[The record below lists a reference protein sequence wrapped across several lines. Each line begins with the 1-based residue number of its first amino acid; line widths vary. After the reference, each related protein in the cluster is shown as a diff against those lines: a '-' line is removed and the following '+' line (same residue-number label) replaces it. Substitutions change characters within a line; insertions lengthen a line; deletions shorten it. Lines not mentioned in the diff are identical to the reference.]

1 MSREPKGTG
10 TIVQFGKK
18 FMVKVPVGSYPN
30 GITRYRTKTCQ
41 TRTDA
46 KRVRSQLLL
55 ERDAGKLMANS
66 DQRLEKFATNL
77 LLRLEGIVAERT
89 ADGYI
94 RNLRK
99 HVFPTFGKRCMS
111 DIKTLEL
118 EQLFN
123 DLATTHM
130 TNTVNH
136 VRTALSKVFSE
147 AERLEIVAHNP
158 VRRTRKMR
166 SQTDEAL
173 HRYPPLSLSEARS
186 LINAAHG
193 HWLQDYLKLALGLGM
208 RQGEVLGLQWSDIDF
223 GEGILRVQRTI
234 SYDSILQKDGRSRYT
249 LSIKPPKTRNSRRD
263 LKLSEEV
270 LTMLRERLGDQLSNE
285 HKAPN
290 YVFHCANGNP
300 LSASSVRKQYRNLI
314 REHGLRYVR
323 MHDLRHSFAT
333 ILLDQDGGN
342 LSGVSRALG
351 HSSIAVTLDV
361 YGQSAGVA
369 DQATAKMD
377 DILYGGETDA
387 SSAA

>member
-1 MSREPKGTG
+1 M
-10 TIVQFGKK
+10 
-18 FMVKVPVGSYPN
+18 
-30 GITRYRTKTCQ
+30 
-41 TRTDA
+41 
-46 KRVRSQLLL
+46 
-55 ERDAGKLMANS
+55 
-66 DQRLEKFATNL
+66 
-77 LLRLEGIVAERT
+77 
-89 ADGYI
+89 
-94 RNLRK
+94 
-99 HVFPTFGKRCMS
+99 
-111 DIKTLEL
+111 
-118 EQLFN
+118 
-123 DLATTHM
+123 
-130 TNTVNH
+130 
-136 VRTALSKVFSE
+136 
-147 AERLEIVAHNP
+147 
-158 VRRTRKMR
+158 
-166 SQTDEAL
+166 
-173 HRYPPLSLSEARS
+173 
-186 LINAAHG
+186 
-193 HWLQDYLKLALGLGM
+193 QDYLKLALGLGM

-223 GEGILRVQRTI
+223 GEGILPVQRTI

-249 LSIKPPKTRNSRRD
+249 LSIEPPKTRNSRRD